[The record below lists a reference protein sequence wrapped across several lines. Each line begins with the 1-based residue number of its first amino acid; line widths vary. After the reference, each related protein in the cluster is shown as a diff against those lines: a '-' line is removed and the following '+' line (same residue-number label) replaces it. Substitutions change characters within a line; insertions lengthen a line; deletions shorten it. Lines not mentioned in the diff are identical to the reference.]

1 MIGSERTSSSS
12 AVPWPWLRGRA
23 ALVAAAGLVCV
34 VCLGA
39 GGVVALGLAGRA
51 GSSPP
56 LTSIVPAAPAVDSG
70 GPAQQDAAGSAAG
83 AAPAAGAAAPAAG
96 PARGGQAGTT
106 ALPGGVVV
114 PTSCGTAPA
123 VQFRG
128 RGLAVTGVAPV
139 ATSAPQVTT
148 LTATLQ
154 EHGTDAASVVEMAQA
169 RVDAVVAALQQAGL
183 PASAVHR
190 SSFSSYGDVLGRS
203 FTAYAT
209 VQAELTGTEQV
220 ARASRAVLEVGGV
233 SGYSTS
239 SGLTAMPSPEEVQ
252 AAVAA
257 ATTQARDTALA
268 VARAA
273 GVRLGDLQALATQPP
288 SICYGSG
295 GPTRVVQVTASYA
308 IL

>member
-1 MIGSERTSSSS
+1 MIGIERTSSSPPG
-12 AVPWPWLRGRA
+12 PWPWLRGHA
-23 ALVAAAGLVCV
+23 ALAAAAGLVCLV
-34 VCLGA
+34 LLVA
-39 GGVVALGLAGRA
+39 GVVAALEATARA

-56 LTSIVPAAPAVDSG
+56 LTSIVPAAPAAQPGVAVQ
-70 GPAQQDAAGSAAG
+70 PAAAGSAAG

-96 PARGGQAGTT
+96 AASGAQAGTT

-114 PTSCGTAPA
+114 PTSCGTAPT

-139 ATSAPQVTT
+139 VSSAPQVTT

-169 RVDAVVAALQQAGL
+169 RVDAVVAALQQAGV
-183 PASAVHR
+183 PASAIHR

-209 VQAELTGTEQV
+209 VQAELTGTDQV
-220 ARASRAVLEVGGV
+220 TRASRAVLEVGGV

-239 SGLTAMPSPEEVQ
+239 SGLTAMPTADEIQ

-257 ATTQARDTALA
+257 ATAEARDTASA
-268 VARAA
+268 AAQAA
-273 GVRLGDLQALATQPP
+273 GVGLGDLQALATQPP
-288 SICYGSG
+288 SVCYGSG